1 MIRIV
6 LENIFFFLLPTLFY
20 LAYIAFKRDDWPG
33 LWQVLKA
40 APLVQLFT
48 LGAAIMIG
56 TLVLFS
62 SRGGHKPG
70 EAYTPPSY
78 QDGKLDPGT
87 GNRGK

>member
-6 LENIFFFLLPTLFY
+6 LENIFFFLLPTLVY
-20 LAYIAFKRDDWPG
+20 LAYVAFMRDDWPG

-40 APLVQLFT
+40 APLVQLFG
-48 LGAAIMIG
+48 LGAAIMIA
-56 TLVLFS
+56 TLVMFS
-62 SRGGHKPG
+62 SKGGHKPG

-87 GNRGK
+87 GNAGK